1 MDTPIQRAVG
11 SSTALAKILDQVSDL
26 AAINRP
32 VLILGQRGTGK
43 ELIAER
49 LHYLSQRWDQPFIKV
64 NCAAIS
70 DQLLESELFGHEPG
84 AFTGATRVH
93 HGRFERADGGSLFLD
108 ELGTM
113 STRLQE
119 KLLRLIEYGEFERLG
134 GQKTQ
139 TVDVR
144 IIAATNSDLRKMAE
158 QGDFRDDLLDRLA
171 FDVVHVPPLKFRKED
186 IPELADFFAVRMSH
200 ELGWTAFPGFSP
212 QAMDALHQYDW
223 PGNIR
228 ELRNAIERS
237 VFRWGVEDLA
247 IEEVWIDPF
256 QSPFEEPPS
265 PTKNQSNESAPIPGS
280 EGQDK
285 GLKER
290 IHQFEKDLVSSALT
304 RNHFHQRTTAT
315 ELGLSYD
322 QLRGLLKKHNLG
334 KGKGVS

>member
-158 QGDFRDDLLDRLA
+158 EGDFRDDLLDRLA

-212 QAMDALHQYDW
+212 QAMDTLHQYDW

-256 QSPFEEPPS
+256 QSPFEEHPS
-265 PTKNQSNESAPIPGS
+265 PSTNQSNEKAPTSGSAS
-280 EGQDK
+280 QDK

-290 IHQFEKDLVSSALT
+290 IHQFEKDLVSSALK

-334 KGKGVS
+334 KGKSVS